1 MNNMQTLKPI
11 ILFLSIDWLHHYFQQ
26 PMPKPVR
33 ILVRIK
39 KHRHGMKNVKNQ
51 VKQDGKVW
59 IVMVTDMLVTVCL
72 VAMVRN
78 ARKRKSNRV
87 LFF

>member
-1 MNNMQTLKPI
+1 MQTLKPI

-59 IVMVTDMLVTVCL
+59 IVMVDGYACDCL
-72 VAMVRN
+72 PGGN
-78 ARKRKSNRV
+78 GKKCPKKKK
-87 LFF
+87 